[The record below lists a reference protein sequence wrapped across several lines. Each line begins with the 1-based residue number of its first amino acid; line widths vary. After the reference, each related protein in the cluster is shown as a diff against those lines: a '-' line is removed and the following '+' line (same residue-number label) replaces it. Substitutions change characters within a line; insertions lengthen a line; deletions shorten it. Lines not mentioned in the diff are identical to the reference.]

1 MITKWSQYS
10 TSTIKKTAT
19 KRCSQFLKIKKKA
32 VIDTETAI
40 RRCSTK

>member
-10 TSTIKKTAT
+10 TSTTKKPPPRGALSSSKLKKT
-19 KRCSQFLKIKKKA
+19 